1 MKRDKYC
8 RGTWCRYNGNNQDQS
23 LRRWR
28 AYQIDG
34 KEKERRRKMSRQM
47 YNVKDV
53 QEILGVG
60 ESKAYQF
67 IRIMNEELRE
77 KGFLTVQGKVPAAY
91 MQERFYGMVAVNK

>member
-1 MKRDKYC
+1 MAR
-8 RGTWCRYNGNNQDQS
+8 
-23 LRRWR
+23 L
-28 AYQIDG
+28 
-34 KEKERRRKMSRQM
+34 M

-67 IRIMNEELRE
+67 IRIMN

-91 MQERFYGMVAVNK
+91 LQERFFGVAADGK

>member
-1 MKRDKYC
+1 M
-8 RGTWCRYNGNNQDQS
+8 
-23 LRRWR
+23 
-28 AYQIDG
+28 
-34 KEKERRRKMSRQM
+34 EERSVIMARLM

-67 IRIMNEELRE
+67 IRIMNEELRG

-91 MQERFYGMVAVNK
+91 LQERFFGVAADGK